1 MPKKVYIET
10 SIVSYLTAGPS
21 RDLIAA
27 AAQQTTQDWWERQRH
42 RFELYIS
49 PVVLDEAAVGEI
61 KAVAKRIQALQNI
74 SILLLTPEVLNL
86 ADTFMV
92 QKVLSP
98 KAEQDAVHIAVA
110 TVYEL
115 NYLLIWN
122 CRHIANAEI
131 QKGIAQVSHQ
141 LGYELPRICTP
152 YELLGGLTDVE

>member
-1 MPKKVYIET
+1 MVGTAT
-10 SIVSYLTAGPS
+10 SSE
-21 RDLIAA
+21 
-27 AAQQTTQDWWERQRH
+27 WWEQQRH
-42 RFELYIS
+42 RFVLYIS
-49 PVVLDEAAVGEI
+49 PVVLDEAAEGDT
-61 KAVAKRIQALQNI
+61 KAATKRTLALQNI
-74 SILLLTPEVLNL
+74 HVLPLTPEVLKL
-86 ADTFMV
+86 SEAFMV

-110 TVYEL
+110 TIYEL
-115 NYLLIWN
+115 NYLLTWN

>member
-1 MPKKVYIET
+1 
-10 SIVSYLTAGPS
+10 
-21 RDLIAA
+21 LIAV
-27 AAQQTTQDWWERQRH
+27 AAQQTTQDWWERQCH
-42 RFELYIS
+42 RFELYLS
-49 PVVLDEAAVGEI
+49 PVVLDEAAVGDI

-115 NYLLIWN
+115 NYLLTWN

-141 LGYELPRICTP
+141 LGYELPKICTP